1 MSTLEVTRLEIID
14 NEGRVFVKYYE
25 QPMYIQESYQDG
37 GRTLKLF
44 LTRVEV

>member
-1 MSTLEVTRLEIID
+1 MNIAEVTRVEIID
-14 NEGRVFVKYYE
+14 HEGRSFVKYYE

-44 LTRVEV
+44 VTRVEV